1 MSDRRRFL
9 KQGLAAAG
17 GAFLLPQ
24 IPETLL
30 AAAHAKRIKL
40 GFQTFPIR
48 QQITADFVGTLS
60 SLAKLGYKYTEMCS
74 PGYIG
79 IGYPFLKDLSATDL
93 KKKIRDSGLDCKS
106 SHFTGAE
113 FGPEKIDQAIEW
125 SKGLG
130 LELMVLST
138 FWLSQKATLD
148 DYRAAA
154 DRLNVAAEKIKA
166 AGMQAVFHNHDFEF
180 HEIDGKLIY
189 DVLLERFDPK
199 LVKLQFQTQVITLGY
214 KAQDY
219 FNANPGRFISSHM
232 SDWTADKKEVP
243 IGKGVIDWD
252 AFFKAAEKGGVEY
265 AYVEMSQKNTEDSAA
280 FLAGR

>member
-1 MSDRRRFL
+1 MQDRRIFL
-9 KQGLAAAG
+9 KQGLAAIG
-17 GAFLLPQ
+17 GALLLPQ
-24 IPETLL
+24 LPETVI
-30 AAAHAKRIKL
+30 AAANARRIKL

-48 QQITADFVGTLS
+48 QQITADFQGTMS

-79 IGYPFLKDLSATDL
+79 IGYPFLKDLPAADL
-93 KKKIRDSGLDCKS
+93 RKKIQDSGLECKS
-106 SHFTGAE
+106 SHFTGGE
-113 FGPEKIDQAIEW
+113 FAPDKIDQAIEW

-130 LELMVLST
+130 LELMILST
-138 FWLSQKATLD
+138 FWLPKTATLD
-148 DYRAAA
+148 DYRTAA
-154 DRLNVAAEKIKA
+154 DKLNVSAEKIKA
-166 AGMQAVFHNHDFEF
+166 AGMQCAFHNHDFEF

-219 FNANPGRFISSHM
+219 FNAHPGRYISSHM

-243 IGKGVIDWD
+243 IGQGVIDWD
-252 AFFKAAEKGGVEY
+252 AFFKAAQKGGVEY

-280 FLAGR
+280 FLMKR